1 MASYRKLY
9 DLVRGLRPGCSED
22 AWYEEVMPYLL
33 NVWLSDYARYAS
45 TAAVREATRRARSAP
60 SAVTRETAIAHALV
74 KSLYDDGRLDEQ
86 QVAAFADAC
95 AACRGHCCRNGGND
109 AYLDENAIRQAWARH
124 PRLSAR
130 GLMRLYLDA
139 IPDKAFADS
148 CLFHAKDG
156 CSLPRSLRAP
166 ISEAYLCGPLMRV
179 MKG

>member
-1 MASYRKLY
+1 MIKWGDIELPGFDRP
-9 DLVRGLRPGCSED
+9 LRPVGAKRRRIFGAFLEGLV
-22 AWYEEVMPYLL
+22 AEV
-33 NVWLSDYARYAS
+33 ARPRKNAPERG
-45 TAAVREATRRARSAP
+45 AQKPEAT
-60 SAVTRETAIAHALV
+60 
-74 KSLYDDGRLDEQ
+74 SLAE
-86 QVAAFADAC
+86 AC
-95 AACRGHCCRNGGND
+95 AACRGHCCSKGGND
-109 AYLDENAIRQAWARH
+109 AYLDENAIAQAWARH

-166 ISEAYLCGPLMRV
+166 VSEAYLCGPLMRL